1 MSEQQAE
8 PTSGETG
15 SVSAGPAVSSSSDA
29 ASQPAAQQTPKAV
42 AEVESPDL
50 VPAQGD
56 APKEDAAKVEAPKVE
71 APKVEAPKPKL
82 IPPRPTR
89 RARRARS

>member
-8 PTSGETG
+8 PTSSESG
-15 SVSAGPAVSSSSDA
+15 SVSAGPAVSNSSDA
-29 ASQPAAQQTPKAV
+29 ASQPAAAQETPKAV

-56 APKEDAAKVEAPKVE
+56 APRTPSSLK
-71 APKVEAPKPKL
+71 
-82 IPPRPTR
+82 PPRLKPQG
-89 RARRARS
+89 